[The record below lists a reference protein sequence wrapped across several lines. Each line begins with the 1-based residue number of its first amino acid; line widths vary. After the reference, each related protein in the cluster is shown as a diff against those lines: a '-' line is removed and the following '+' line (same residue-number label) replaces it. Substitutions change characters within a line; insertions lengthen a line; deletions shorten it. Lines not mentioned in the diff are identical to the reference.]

1 MDSKH
6 KKWALVL
13 ATTLGLWGCGGG
25 TDVSTTPG
33 AGTAAANVTGIF
45 VDATVAGLSYKCAGS
60 TAVSGTTNA
69 AGQYTCPAGQP
80 VGFYVGD
87 ILIGSVSSPQAVV
100 TPLDLVG
107 SGATPSNPT
116 VANMVRFLMSI
127 SSSDPNTG
135 KLTIDPAV
143 VAAASGKAIDFAT
156 ASAAALDALITT
168 IKPGATVYTSA
179 QASAHVSAS
188 ITALFAGNYAG
199 TYAGADSGNWT
210 FTVDNKGVVK
220 GALASGDAVVGSIA
234 TTLSVGSSYAFKGT
248 AGEVPWLG
256 TFNVS
261 TKAFSGT
268 WNDGA
273 GSSGTWVGN
282 VAATSSSA
290 TNTGTTSTS
299 TTTANTTPT
308 TTTTT
313 TTTPESTST
322 STTTAVV
329 SPTVSGFSPS
339 SGAVSATVTIAGDNL
354 GRFTPAAL
362 VKFGNTTVT
371 VVLNSSNTSIAV
383 RVPAGLALGTHTL
396 SMSNLDGSGALNV
409 GVFTVVQAP
418 SLGSGLTIEPA
429 FNAIAAFAAIAP
441 TGGAQSGG
449 HYGFTY
455 SQHAA
460 NEQVTIQYLNLS
472 PNFTLTVEM
481 MVGAD
486 EVVNGQT
493 RTVFSSRA
501 RKCTHVGT
509 PTATFPDC
517 ASVGVAFNT
526 AAGTLTLTN
535 AVFSANV
542 GSPVTVNGSLA
553 FPPF

>member
-25 TDVSTTPG
+25 TDVSTTLG

-299 TTTANTTPT
+299 TTTA
-308 TTTTT
+308 
-313 TTTPESTST
+313 
-322 STTTAVV
+322 VV
-329 SPTVSGFSPS
+329 SPTVSGFSPG
-339 SGAVSATVTIAGDNL
+339 SGAVNATVTIAGDNL

-493 RTVFSSRA
+493 RTVFSSRS